1 MVNQVFP
8 QGFKVLVSEKKPK
21 PEFYCVVLDNQL
33 YSAIYTRKYLAC
45 LIVYESI
52 ESYQKLNEKLKLEDN
67 KFMIILRSTMKVAR
81 PKDMSIDA
89 NNNNELKKWYIP
101 KCLCIVS
108 VSPYINKYQDI
119 LNTIYDLMLSNK
131 YPSLFLVH
139 TTEKL
144 IIETPKIPRGHKRV
158 VLKFPNK
165 EIEISEKKM
174 NEKTLV
180 NAKFF
185 RLFDILS
192 IKKVIINFF

>member
-1 MVNQVFP
+1 
-8 QGFKVLVSEKKPK
+8 
-21 PEFYCVVLDNQL
+21 
-33 YSAIYTRKYLAC
+33 
-45 LIVYESI
+45 
-52 ESYQKLNEKLKLEDN
+52 
-67 KFMIILRSTMKVAR
+67 MIILRSTMKVAR

-119 LNTIYDLMLSNK
+119 LNTIYDLMLPNK

>member
-1 MVNQVFP
+1 
-8 QGFKVLVSEKKPK
+8 
-21 PEFYCVVLDNQL
+21 
-33 YSAIYTRKYLAC
+33 
-45 LIVYESI
+45 
-52 ESYQKLNEKLKLEDN
+52 
-67 KFMIILRSTMKVAR
+67 MIILRSTMKVAR

-144 IIETPKIPRGHKRV
+144 IIETPKLPRGHKRV